1 MRKLIPI
8 ALALVGLTFGT
19 AQAAPSL
26 NLLNRDAQG
35 HLTINGVPLG
45 VLVASFAPACQGD
58 PTAATAPCVMM
69 DPDANGWGVGH
80 VYGLAPVLDGGGRP
94 IFKGATLTTNNGLID
109 GVVLDF
115 SDPRYVKVFR
125 DATTDVLGT
134 TTWKD
139 SNGVLE
145 WHGALHGVYLVLL
158 PEEHD
163 PGFGVVQE
171 DPTP

>member
-1 MRKLIPI
+1 MRNLLSI
-8 ALALVGLTFGT
+8 ALALIGLTLGT
-19 AQAAPSL
+19 AHAASPL
-26 NLLNRDAQG
+26 HLLARDTQG
-35 HLTINGVPLG
+35 HLTLNGVPLG
-45 VLVASFAPACQGD
+45 VPVAAFAPACQGD
-58 PTAATAPCVMM
+58 PTAATAPCVVL
-69 DPDANGWGVGH
+69 DQDAHGWGVGH
-80 VYGLAPVLDGGGRP
+80 VYGLAPVLDGAGRP
-94 IFKGATLTTNNGLID
+94 VFKAATLTTNNGLID

-115 SDPRYVKVFR
+115 ADARYVKVFR
-125 DATTDVLGT
+125 DATTDVLGS